1 MGVDRGVLRLC
12 QPAAGWYLRLV
23 GVVRISRTADSWES
37 RAVGSRKARTLLAL
51 LGTQRSN
58 VVTTDEVIK
67 ALWDSAPPHEPEAN
81 VATLVS
87 RLRGRFGKDAVLG
100 GRSGYQLGDSIRVD
114 LDDAAA
120 LVEKA
125 ESLAGTAQPA
135 HGLLVAE
142 QAMKV
147 LGDVPVLADHP
158 AASWVENARATQ
170 DSLLSRAW
178 HAAADNA
185 LRTGAPRLAQ
195 ALAETLI
202 AKNRVDEAAY
212 RVLMRAC
219 VIGGDSG
226 RAIATYQ
233 RLRAALAVAY
243 KREPDARTQDLM
255 VEILRTDAA
264 TG

>member
-12 QPAAGWYLRLV
+12 QPVAGWYLRLV
-23 GVVRISRTADSWES
+23 GVVKVSSTADSWES

-51 LGTQRSN
+51 LGAQRQN
-58 VVTTDEVIK
+58 VVTIDQVID
-67 ALWDSAPPHEPEAN
+67 ALWDGAPPQEPEAN

-87 RLRGRFGKDAVLG
+87 RLRGRFGPDVIVG
-100 GRSGYQLGDSIRVD
+100 GRSGYQLGGPMRVD
-114 LDDAAA
+114 LYDAVT

-125 ESLAGTAQPA
+125 ESLATTAQPA

-142 QAMKV
+142 QAMKI
-147 LGDVPVLADHP
+147 LDDVPVLADYP
-158 AASWVENARATQ
+158 AAVWADNARALQ
-170 DSLLSRAW
+170 DSLLRRAW
-178 HAAADNA
+178 HAAADSA

-195 ALAETLI
+195 VLAETLI
-202 AKNRVDEAAY
+202 ARNSIDEAAY

-219 VIGGDSG
+219 VDGGDPA
-226 RAIATYQ
+226 RAVVTYQ
-233 RLRAALAVAY
+233 RLRAALAAH
-243 KREPDARTQDLM
+243 KREPGLASRDLV